1 MYAYVQLE
9 YSSINS
15 LSVYSTICAIVFS
28 NYNLF
33 VCRRMCL
40 KLLSPKDVHVI
51 LIYKRLTPFF
61 NSVLF
66 CLLFIV
72 YWGFFVGGGVC
83 FVCFLYCYL
92 CFRF

>member
-1 MYAYVQLE
+1 MYACVQLE

-66 CLLFIV
+66 CLLFIGV
-72 YWGFFVGGGVC
+72 FLLVVVFFCCFFV
-83 FVCFLYCYL
+83 L
-92 CFRF
+92 